1 MRNTIYYFTGTGN
14 SLYIAQQLKKQL
26 EDCQIESM
34 TKEPPKKPIGGQE
47 ENIGFI
53 FPVYYWGMPRIVKK
67 FVEKLD
73 INKGTYVFCIVNYGR
88 FKVDTLGLLNDVLQP
103 KGVELSYGYGVKMP
117 GNYIIN
123 FGSKSPEKIHE
134 MMENV
139 NVKLDEIAKAITKK
153 EVLPIKRLFTRISKW
168 GNSSIYKN
176 IEKFDEKFK
185 ATEKCTGCGTC
196 SKICPVQNIK
206 LNNQKPSW
214 LHHCERCMAC
224 IQWCPQEAI

>member
-34 TKEPPKKPIGGQE
+34 TKESPKKPIGGQE

-88 FKVDTLGLLNDVLQP
+88 F
-103 KGVELSYGYGVKMP
+103 
-117 GNYIIN
+117 
-123 FGSKSPEKIHE
+123 
-134 MMENV
+134 
-139 NVKLDEIAKAITKK
+139 
-153 EVLPIKRLFTRISKW
+153 
-168 GNSSIYKN
+168 
-176 IEKFDEKFK
+176 
-185 ATEKCTGCGTC
+185 
-196 SKICPVQNIK
+196 
-206 LNNQKPSW
+206 
-214 LHHCERCMAC
+214 
-224 IQWCPQEAI
+224 